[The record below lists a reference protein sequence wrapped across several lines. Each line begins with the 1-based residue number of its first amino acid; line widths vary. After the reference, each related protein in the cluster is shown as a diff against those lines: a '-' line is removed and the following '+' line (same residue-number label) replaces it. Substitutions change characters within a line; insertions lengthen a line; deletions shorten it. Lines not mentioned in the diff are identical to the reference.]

1 MQKNTHFGAKE
12 KCLGCLKTTC
22 LYFQNL
28 CLQVHVHVAS
38 AKREMKC
45 VRVTDTRTS
54 TRTSWFAKPLC
65 SNICFD

>member
-1 MQKNTHFGAKE
+1 MQRNTHFGAKE
-12 KCLGCLKTTC
+12 KYLGCLKTTC

-28 CLQVHVHVAS
+28 CLQVHVSS

-54 TRTSWFAKPLC
+54 TRTSWFAKPL
-65 SNICFD
+65 